1 MRKPTTLILATS
13 ALVGAAA
20 LAVPA
25 AALAT
30 ATSNL
35 QIAVHAGPS
44 FPKATGSAQYQSQP
58 GQREFQVEL
67 NHLKSLAGSSVL
79 VRANGATVGRTK
91 VSSMGIVQFT
101 RNTELG
107 QSVPQIAH
115 GSTVAVVTGAAHTV
129 VARGTF

>member
-1 MRKPTTLILATS
+1 MRKPTTLILAAS

-30 ATSNL
+30 TSSR

-44 FPKATGSAQYQSQP
+44 FPLATGTAQYQSQP

-67 NHLKSLAGSSVL
+67 THLMSLAGRSVL
-79 VRANGATVGRTK
+79 VRANGANVGWAK
-91 VSSMGIVQFT
+91 VSSTGIAQLT

-107 QSVPQIAH
+107 QSVPQITH
-115 GSTVAVVTGAAHTV
+115 GSTVAVVTGGAGTL
-129 VARGTF
+129 VASATF

>member
-13 ALVGAAA
+13 ALVGAAVI
-20 LAVPA
+20 AVPA
-25 AALAT
+25 ALAT
-30 ATSNL
+30 TSDR

-67 NHLKSLAGSSVL
+67 NHLKSLAGRSVL
-79 VRANGATVGRTK
+79 VRANGVTVGQAK
-91 VSSMGIVQFT
+91 VSSRGIVEFT
-101 RNTELG
+101 RNTELR

-115 GSTVAVVTGAAHTV
+115 GSTVTVVTGAAHTL
-129 VARGTF
+129 VASGTF

>member
-1 MRKPTTLILATS
+1 MRKPSSLILAAS

-30 ATSNL
+30 TSDL
-35 QIAVHAGPS
+35 QIRVKAGPS
-44 FPKATGSAQYQSQP
+44 FPTATGNAQYQSQS

-67 NHLKSLAGSSVL
+67 NHLKSLAGRSVL
-79 VRANGATVGRTK
+79 VRANGAKVGWAK
-91 VSSMGIVQFT
+91 VSSTGVVQLT

-107 QSVPQIAH
+107 QSVPTIAH
-115 GSTVAVVTGAAHTV
+115 GSTVSVVTRPAGALIASG
-129 VARGTF
+129 RF

>member
-30 ATSNL
+30 TSNL

-44 FPKATGSAQYQSQP
+44 FPKATGSAQYQTQT

-67 NHLKSLAGSSVL
+67 DHLKSLAGRSVV
-79 VRANGATVGRTK
+79 VRANGATVGRAK
-91 VSSMGIVQFT
+91 VSSKGIVQFT

-115 GSTVAVVTGAAHTV
+115 GSNVAVVTGGAGTL
-129 VARGTF
+129 VASGTF

>member
-1 MRKPTTLILATS
+1 MRKPSTLILATS

-30 ATSNL
+30 TSDV
-35 QIAVHAGPS
+35 QIAVKAAPS
-44 FPKATGSAQYQSQP
+44 FATATGSAQYQSQT

-67 NHLKSLAGSSVL
+67 NHLKSLAGRSVL
-79 VRANGATVGRTK
+79 VRANGANVGWAK
-91 VSSMGIVQFT
+91 VSSTGVAQLT

-107 QSVPQIAH
+107 QKVPQITH
-115 GSTVAVVTGAAHTV
+115 GSTVSVLTGAAGAL
-129 VARGTF
+129 VASGTF

>member
-30 ATSNL
+30 TSDR

-67 NHLKSLAGSSVL
+67 NHLKSLAGRSVL
-79 VRANGATVGRTK
+79 VRANGATVGWAK
-91 VSSMGIVQFT
+91 VSSTGTVQLT

-107 QSVPQIAH
+107 QSVPQITH
-115 GSTVAVVTGAAHTV
+115 GSAVAVVTGAAGTLI
-129 VARGTF
+129 ASGTF